1 MIQKLMGHIVT
12 LPRWFGLPAAVCG
25 VVLGG
30 LIAGA
35 NAFHLLFAVLC
46 GVFLLAY
53 AHSAN
58 SWIDWAITK
67 LDQGE
72 PKERSKQKV
81 YTSGQSL
88 LALGMLSQNEVL
100 ANSLGWLALSLGF
113 AIPLSLMTT
122 MWVWLPFGLVVLCAP
137 AYSWGKLHY
146 SCELILGLGF
156 GSFATMMGA
165 CAVANPPLWVA
176 FLAGLP
182 FTLLWGYFAETY
194 DQWDDADVNWDKGL
208 RNLGAWVWKS
218 GLSISHF
225 LGWLLALTYLAQVF
239 LIANDILA
247 PMTAISALAIP
258 VFAYSLAILQAEKKK
273 GVLIVLLAIFL
284 QMILLTVGQGIGG

>member
-1 MIQKLMGHIVT
+1 MSQKLMGHIVT
-12 LPRWFGLPAAVCG
+12 LPRWFGLPAAVSAI
-25 VVLGG
+25 VLGG

-35 NAFHLLFAVLC
+35 NAFHLLLAVLC

-53 AHSAN
+53 AHSLN
-58 SWIDWAITK
+58 SWMDWVIGFDK
-67 LDQGE
+67 GE

-88 LALGMLSQNEVL
+88 LALGMMSQNEVL
-100 ANSLGWLALSLGF
+100 ANSLGWLILSLGF

-146 SCELILGLGF
+146 SCEAVLGLGF
-156 GSFATMMGA
+156 GSFAVMLGS
-165 CAVANPPLWVA
+165 CAVANPPLWLA

-194 DQWDDADVNWDKGL
+194 DQWDDASVNWDKGL

-239 LIANDILA
+239 LIVNDILA

>member
-12 LPRWFGLPAAVCG
+12 LPRWFGLPAAVCA

-35 NAFHLLFAVLC
+35 SAWYLFLAVMA
-46 GVFLLAY
+46 GVFLMAY
-53 AHSAN
+53 AHSWN
-58 SWIDWAITK
+58 SFHDWAITG
-67 LDQGE
+67 LDKGS
-72 PKERSKQKV
+72 PTERSKKKV

-88 LALGMLSQNEVL
+88 FALGILNQWEGL
-100 ANSLGWLALSLGF
+100 ANSLGWLVLSLGF

-156 GSFATMMGA
+156 GSFAAMIGA

-176 FLAGLP
+176 FLAGMP

-225 LGWLLALTYLAQVF
+225 LGWLLALAYLAQVF
-239 LIANDILA
+239 LIVNDILA

-258 VFAYSLAILQAEKKK
+258 VFAYSLAILQAEQKK
-273 GVLIVLLAIFL
+273 GVLLLLLAIFL
-284 QMILLTVGQGIGG
+284 QMVLLTVGQGIGG